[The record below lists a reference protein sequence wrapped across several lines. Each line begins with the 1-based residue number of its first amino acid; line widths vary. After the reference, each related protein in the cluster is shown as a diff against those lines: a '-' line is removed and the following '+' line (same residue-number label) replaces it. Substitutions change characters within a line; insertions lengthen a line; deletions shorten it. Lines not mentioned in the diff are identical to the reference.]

1 MRGIVSVESQPLQPQ
16 WIKPLECEIVES
28 SKRRARIIVY
38 VEDLDPDN
46 LRILKNKNTII
57 IYSSN
62 GEQAYY
68 CRIVLWFKPNRLI
81 YRINN
86 GILTIDAYGSPWS
99 VLRRLVNY

>member
-1 MRGIVSVESQPLQPQ
+1 MESHPLQSQ

-38 VEDLDPDN
+38 VEDLDPNN

-57 IYSSN
+57 VFSSDS
-62 GEQAYY
+62 EQAYY
-68 CRIVLWFKPNRLI
+68 CRIILWFKPCKLI

-86 GILTIDAYGSPWS
+86 GILTIDAYGSLWN